1 MERHAADDTNRTTG
15 RSAFARFVACGGGT
29 GLASSFAVT
38 AAASWMP
45 WFVANAVITVIST
58 LVATELHARFTFGTG
73 GRATWRQHVQSA
85 GTAVAGYAVTGAAML
100 ALHAVAEAPGAA
112 LQQIVYLSAS
122 AVAGVAR
129 FAVLRLVVF
138 ARGRGRTTTA
148 VRTVTVAATPAPAGP
163 RALCPAA

>member
-1 MERHAADDTNRTTG
+1 MERHAADDTNRKTA
-15 RSAFARFVACGGGT
+15 RSAFARFVVCGGGT

-38 AAASWMP
+38 AASSWMP
-45 WFVANAVITVIST
+45 WFLANAVITVIST

-73 GRATWRQHVQSA
+73 GRATWRQHLQSA

-100 ALHAVAEAPGAA
+100 VLHAVTEAPGPA

-138 ARGRGRTTTA
+138 ARGRVRTTTA
-148 VRTVTVAATPAPAGP
+148 VRPAIVVGAPAPAGP
-163 RALCPAA
+163 PALCPAA